1 MRVFLLGVSMLAAL
15 GVGNFALAADMPL
28 KASPPV
34 PSWTWTGFYV
44 GANAGY
50 AWSRDDGALECINPK
65 GVSFG
70 GGCGLIPFGGLNA
83 SGGFGGG
90 QVGYDR
96 QFGKYV
102 LGVETDFQGA
112 DIRGS
117 TSTSGP
123 WLFVGNPALSP
134 PGSLFTASQK
144 IDWFG
149 TARGRIGYAGFEG
162 LDRTLIYAT
171 GGLAY
176 GRVELQTAVLYPLET
191 YSASRT
197 AIKAG
202 WTVGGGIEHAFLDR
216 VSAKIEG
223 LTTISATTAS
233 WRPAYRIVV
242 SPEAKTS
249 RRGELFFVPA

>member
-1 MRVFLLGVSMLAAL
+1 MDL
-15 GVGNFALAADMPL
+15 D
-28 KASPPV
+28 
-34 PSWTWTGFYV
+34 YV

-50 AWSRDDGALECINPK
+50 AWSRDGGALECINPK

-134 PGSLFTASQK
+134 PGSLFTPHKKSIGSAPHAGASDMRASK
-144 IDWFG
+144 AWI
-149 TARGRIGYAGFEG
+149 GR
-162 LDRTLIYAT
+162 
-171 GGLAY
+171 
-176 GRVELQTAVLYPLET
+176 
-191 YSASRT
+191 
-197 AIKAG
+197 
-202 WTVGGGIEHAFLDR
+202 
-216 VSAKIEG
+216 
-223 LTTISATTAS
+223 
-233 WRPAYRIVV
+233 
-242 SPEAKTS
+242 
-249 RRGELFFVPA
+249 

>member
-1 MRVFLLGVSMLAAL
+1 
-15 GVGNFALAADMPL
+15 
-28 KASPPV
+28 
-34 PSWTWTGFYV
+34 
-44 GANAGY
+44 
-50 AWSRDDGALECINPK
+50 
-65 GVSFG
+65 
-70 GGCGLIPFGGLNA
+70 
-83 SGGFGGG
+83 
-90 QVGYDR
+90 
-96 QFGKYV
+96 
-102 LGVETDFQGA
+102 
-112 DIRGS
+112 
-117 TSTSGP
+117 
-123 WLFVGNPALSP
+123 VGNPALSP

-223 LTTISATTAS
+223 LYYDLGDDSILAAGV
-233 WRPAYRIVV
+233 PHNGF
-242 SPEAKTS
+242 S
-249 RRGELFFVPA
+249 RGKDFETRGALFRAGVNYKFD